1 MHIFAHTI
9 SLDKNFQLLTL
20 DLGKQTGWAILKDG
34 VIQSGSESFH
44 GSRFSGGG
52 MHFLN
57 FRRWL
62 NEMRERFSDIEAV
75 YFEEVRR
82 HLGTDA
88 AHCYGGFLAHLTAW
102 CEENNIPYQG
112 VPVKTIKRF
121 ITGKGN
127 ANKSE
132 VIEAVRGKGF
142 FPQDDNE
149 ADALAL
155 MFYVNNFSKDF
166 NMLNIP

>member
-1 MHIFAHTI
+1 M
-9 SLDKNFQLLTL
+9 LTL
-20 DLGKQTGWAILKDG
+20 DLGKQTGWAILTDG
-34 VIQSGSESFH
+34 VIQSGSENFH

-121 ITGKGN
+121 IAGNGN
-127 ANKSE
+127 ASKSE
-132 VIEAVRGKGF
+132 VIEAIREKGF

>member
-1 MHIFAHTI
+1 MSI
-9 SLDKNFQLLTL
+9 LML
-20 DLGKQTGWAILKDG
+20 DLGKQTGWSILHNG

-44 GSRFSGGG
+44 TSRFSGGG

-57 FRRWL
+57 FRSWL
-62 NEMRERFSDIEAV
+62 NEMKEKFPSIETV

-88 AHCYGGFLAHLTAW
+88 AHCYGGFLAHLSAW
-102 CEENNIPYQG
+102 CEENNIPYQS

-127 ANKSE
+127 ASKSE
-132 VIEAVRGKGF
+132 VIEAVKEKGF
-142 FPQDDNE
+142 LPKDDNE

-155 MFYVNNFSKDF
+155 MFYVMEKY
-166 NMLNIP
+166 

>member
-1 MHIFAHTI
+1 MSI
-9 SLDKNFQLLTL
+9 LTL
-20 DLGKQTGWAILKDG
+20 DLGKQTGWAIFTDG

-62 NEMRERFSDIEAV
+62 NEMRERFLDIEAV

-88 AHCYGGFLAHLTAW
+88 AHCYGGFFAVLAAW

-112 VPVKTIKRF
+112 VNVKTIKRF
-121 ITGKGN
+121 IAGNGN
-127 ANKSE
+127 ASKSE
-132 VIEAVRGKGF
+132 VIEAIREKGF
-142 FPQDDNE
+142 SPRDDNE

-166 NMLNIP
+166 NMLDST

>member
-1 MHIFAHTI
+1 MSI
-9 SLDKNFQLLTL
+9 LTL
-20 DLGKQTGWAILKDG
+20 DLGKQTGWAILTDG
-34 VIQSGSESFH
+34 VIESGSESFH

-52 MHFLN
+52 MCFLN
-57 FRRWL
+57 FRNCL
-62 NEMRERFSDIEAV
+62 NSLKDISAV

-88 AHCYGGFLAHLTAW
+88 ALCYGGFFAVLAAW

-127 ANKSE
+127 ASKSE
-132 VIEAVRGKGF
+132 IIEAVMDKGF
-142 FPQDDNE
+142 FPRDDNE

-155 MFYVNNFSKDF
+155 MFCVNNFSKDF
-166 NMLNIP
+166 NTLKIP

>member
-1 MHIFAHTI
+1 MNMSI
-9 SLDKNFQLLTL
+9 LTL
-20 DLGKQTGWAILKDG
+20 DLGKQTGWAIFTDG
-34 VIQSGSESFH
+34 VIESGSKSFH

-52 MHFLN
+52 MHFLS
-57 FRRWL
+57 FRNWL
-62 NEMRERFSDIEAV
+62 NSLEHKFTAV

-88 AHCYGGFLAHLTAW
+88 AHCYGGFLAVLSAW
-102 CEENNIPYQG
+102 CEEHNVPYKG

-127 ANKSE
+127 ASKSE
-132 VIEAVRGKGF
+132 VIEAIREKGF
-142 FPQDDNE
+142 LPRDDNE

-155 MFYVNNFSKDF
+155 MFCVNNFSKDF
-166 NMLNIP
+166 NMLDNT

>member
-1 MHIFAHTI
+1 M
-9 SLDKNFQLLTL
+9 LTL
-20 DLGKQTGWAILKDG
+20 DLGKQTGWAILTDG
-34 VIQSGSESFH
+34 VIQSGSENFH

-127 ANKSE
+127 ASKGE
-132 VIEAVRGKGF
+132 VIEAVKGKGF
-142 FPQDDNE
+142 IPQDDNE
-149 ADALAL
+149 GDALA
-155 MFYVNNFSKDF
+155 
-166 NMLNIP
+166 

>member
-1 MHIFAHTI
+1 MST
-9 SLDKNFQLLTL
+9 LTL
-20 DLGKQTGWAILKDG
+20 DLGKQTGWSILHNG

-44 GSRFSGGG
+44 TSRFSGGG

-57 FRRWL
+57 FRSWL
-62 NEMRERFSDIEAV
+62 NEMKEKFPSIETV

-88 AHCYGGFLAHLTAW
+88 AHCYGGFLAHLSAW
-102 CEENNIPYQG
+102 CEENHIPYQS

-127 ANKSE
+127 ASKSE
-132 VIEAVRGKGF
+132 VIEAVKEKGF
-142 FPQDDNE
+142 LPRDGNE
-149 ADALAL
+149 GDALAL
-155 MFYVNNFSKDF
+155 MFYVMNFSKDF
-166 NMLNIP
+166 NVLKIP

>member
-1 MHIFAHTI
+1 M
-9 SLDKNFQLLTL
+9 SVLTL
-20 DLGKQTGWAILKDG
+20 DLGKQTGWAIFTDG

-52 MHFLN
+52 MHFLS
-57 FRRWL
+57 FRNWL
-62 NEMRERFSDIEAV
+62 NSLQDISAV

-88 AHCYGGFLAHLTAW
+88 AHCYGGFFAVLAAW
-102 CEENNIPYQG
+102 CEGEKIPYKG

-121 ITGKGN
+121 IAGKGN
-127 ANKSE
+127 ASKSE
-132 VIEAVRGKGF
+132 VIEAIREKGF
-142 FPQDDNE
+142 SPRDDNE

-155 MFYVNNFSKDF
+155 MFCVNNFSKDF
-166 NMLNIP
+166 NMLDNT

>member
-1 MHIFAHTI
+1 
-9 SLDKNFQLLTL
+9 
-20 DLGKQTGWAILKDG
+20 
-34 VIQSGSESFH
+34 FH

-52 MHFLN
+52 MHFLS
-57 FRRWL
+57 FRSWL
-62 NEMRERFSDIEAV
+62 NSLQDISVV

-88 AHCYGGFLAHLTAW
+88 AHCYGGFFAVLAAW
-102 CEENNIPYQG
+102 CEGEKIPYKG

-127 ANKSE
+127 ASKSE
-132 VIEAVRGKGF
+132 VIEAIREKGF
-142 FPQDDNE
+142 SPQDDNE

-155 MFYVNNFSKDF
+155 MFCVNNFSKDF
-166 NMLNIP
+166 NMLDNT

>member
-1 MHIFAHTI
+1 MSI
-9 SLDKNFQLLTL
+9 LTL
-20 DLGKQTGWAILKDG
+20 DLGKQTGWAILTDG
-34 VIQSGSESFH
+34 VIESGSKNFH

-52 MHFLN
+52 MHFLS
-57 FRRWL
+57 FRNWL
-62 NEMRERFSDIEAV
+62 NSLKDISAV

-88 AHCYGGFLAHLTAW
+88 AHCYGGFFAVLAAW
-102 CEENNIPYQG
+102 CEGEKIPYKG

-127 ANKSE
+127 ASKSE
-132 VIEAVRGKGF
+132 VIEAIREKGF
-142 FPQDDNE
+142 SPRDDNE

-155 MFYVNNFSKDF
+155 MFCVNNFSKDF
-166 NMLNIP
+166 NMLDNT

>member
-1 MHIFAHTI
+1 M
-9 SLDKNFQLLTL
+9 SVLTL
-20 DLGKQTGWAILKDG
+20 DLGKQTGWAILTDG
-34 VIQSGSESFH
+34 VIQSGSKNFH

-52 MHFLN
+52 MCFLSFGN
-57 FRRWL
+57 WL
-62 NEMRERFSDIEAV
+62 NSLEHKFTAV

-88 AHCYGGFLAHLTAW
+88 AHCYGGFFAVLAAW
-102 CEENNIPYQG
+102 CEREKIPYKG

-121 ITGKGN
+121 IAGKGN
-127 ANKSE
+127 ASKSE
-132 VIEAVRGKGF
+132 VIEAIREKGF
-142 FPQDDNE
+142 SPRDDNE

-166 NMLNIP
+166 NMLDST

>member
-1 MHIFAHTI
+1 MSI
-9 SLDKNFQLLTL
+9 LTL
-20 DLGKQTGWAILKDG
+20 DLGKQTGWAMLTDG
-34 VIQSGSESFH
+34 VIQSGSENFH

-82 HLGTDA
+82 HLGTDS

-127 ANKSE
+127 ASKSE
-132 VIEAVRGKGF
+132 VIEAVKGKGF
-142 FPQDDNE
+142 IPQDDNE
-149 ADALAL
+149 GDALAL

-166 NMLNIP
+166 NMLDNT

>member
-1 MHIFAHTI
+1 MSI
-9 SLDKNFQLLTL
+9 LTL
-20 DLGKQTGWAILKDG
+20 DLGKQTGWAIFTDG

-88 AHCYGGFLAHLTAW
+88 AHCYGGFLAVLSAW

-112 VPVKTIKRF
+112 VNVKTIKRF
-121 ITGKGN
+121 IAGNGN
-127 ANKSE
+127 ASKSE
-132 VIEAVRGKGF
+132 VIEAIREKGF
-142 FPQDDNE
+142 SPRDDNE

-155 MFYVNNFSKDF
+155 MFCVNNFSKDF
-166 NMLNIP
+166 NILDNA

>member
-1 MHIFAHTI
+1 M
-9 SLDKNFQLLTL
+9 LTL
-20 DLGKQTGWAILKDG
+20 DLGKQTGWAILTDG
-34 VIQSGSESFH
+34 VIQSGSENFH

-88 AHCYGGFLAHLTAW
+88 AHCYGGFFAVLAAW
-102 CEENNIPYQG
+102 CEGEKIPYKG

-127 ANKSE
+127 ASKSE
-132 VIEAVRGKGF
+132 VIEAIREKGF
-142 FPQDDNE
+142 SPRDDNE

-166 NMLNIP
+166 NMLDST

>member
-1 MHIFAHTI
+1 MST
-9 SLDKNFQLLTL
+9 LTL
-20 DLGKQTGWAILKDG
+20 DLGKQTGWFILHNG

-44 GSRFSGGG
+44 TSRFSGGG

-57 FRRWL
+57 FRSWL
-62 NEMRERFSDIEAV
+62 NEMKEKFPSIETV

-88 AHCYGGFLAHLTAW
+88 AHCYGGFLAHLSAW
-102 CEENNIPYQG
+102 CEENHIPYQS

-127 ANKSE
+127 ASKSE
-132 VIEAVRGKGF
+132 VIEAIREKSF
-142 FPQDDNE
+142 SPRDDNQ

-155 MFYVNNFSKDF
+155 MFYVMNISKDF
-166 NMLNIP
+166 NISKSP

>member
-1 MHIFAHTI
+1 M
-9 SLDKNFQLLTL
+9 LTL
-20 DLGKQTGWAILKDG
+20 DLGKQTGWAIFTDG
-34 VIQSGSESFH
+34 VIQSDSENFH

-52 MHFLN
+52 MHFLS
-57 FRRWL
+57 FRNWL
-62 NEMRERFSDIEAV
+62 NSLEHKFTAV

-88 AHCYGGFLAHLTAW
+88 AHCYGGFFAVLAAW
-102 CEENNIPYQG
+102 CEGEKIPYKG

-127 ANKSE
+127 ASKSE
-132 VIEAVRGKGF
+132 VIEAVKGKGF
-142 FPQDDNE
+142 IPQDDNE

-155 MFYVNNFSKDF
+155 MFCVNNLGKDF
-166 NMLNIP
+166 NMLDNT

>member
-1 MHIFAHTI
+1 MSI
-9 SLDKNFQLLTL
+9 LTL
-20 DLGKQTGWAILKDG
+20 DLGKQTGWAIFKDG
-34 VIQSGSESFH
+34 VIKSGSENFH

-62 NEMRERFSDIEAV
+62 NEMKEKFSNIEAM

-88 AHCYGGFLAHLTAW
+88 AHCYGGFFAVLAAW
-102 CEENNIPYQG
+102 CEEHNVPYKG

-127 ANKSE
+127 ASKSE
-132 VIEAVRGKGF
+132 VIEAIREKGF
-142 FPQDDNE
+142 LPRDDNE

-155 MFYVNNFSKDF
+155 MFGVNNFSKDF
-166 NMLNIP
+166 NMLDNT

>member
-1 MHIFAHTI
+1 M
-9 SLDKNFQLLTL
+9 SVLTL
-20 DLGKQTGWAILKDG
+20 DLGKQTGWAIFTDG

-52 MHFLN
+52 MHFLSFSN
-57 FRRWL
+57 WL
-62 NEMRERFSDIEAV
+62 NSLKDISAV

-88 AHCYGGFLAHLTAW
+88 AHCYGGFFAVLAAW
-102 CEENNIPYQG
+102 CEGEKIPYKG

-121 ITGKGN
+121 IAGKGN
-127 ANKSE
+127 ASKSE
-132 VIEAVRGKGF
+132 VIEAIREKGF
-142 FPQDDNE
+142 SPRDDNE

-155 MFYVNNFSKDF
+155 MFCVNNFSKDF
-166 NMLNIP
+166 NMLDNT